1 MKNSTIIRVVIFGT
15 LAIIGIIAIQSY
27 LLFNTWNAE
36 AKEFQEKVTIA
47 LQNVAKEFEKLGSNP
62 PAYDVIKQVS
72 SNYYVVDI
80 NNTINPNNL
89 EIFLRRELE
98 EVGLREDFDYGIYNC
113 DTKKMA
119 YGKYISY
126 SQGGEVPRVNE
137 PKQQLPVHEHDN
149 FLYYFGVRFPNREA
163 QIVGSMKLT
172 IILSSILFV
181 TTLFFVYSI
190 FIILR
195 QKRLSEMQKDFINN
209 MTHEFKTPISTIK
222 ISSEVFLKSP
232 EITDN
237 KRLLQYATIINEQ
250 NQRLNKQVEKVLQL
264 AKIERDNF
272 KLNKEKIDLHELL
285 GSILNSV
292 KIQVEKEG
300 GNLTSMFKA
309 DSPMLYADRLHLTN
323 ILHNLLDNAMKYCQ
337 GVPNITVSSENSPN
351 GKVKLSITDTGLG
364 IAKENQQKIFD
375 KFYRVPTGDVHNV
388 KGFGLGLFYTKNICD
403 AHGWKI
409 SLESEPNKGTCVT
422 ILMS

>member
-1 MKNSTIIRVVIFGT
+1 MKNSTIIRVVLFGA
-15 LAIIGIIAIQSY
+15 LAIIGIIAIQTY
-27 LLFNTWNAE
+27 LLVNTWNAE
-36 AKEFQEKVTIA
+36 AKEFQEKVNIA
-47 LQNVAKEFEKLGSNP
+47 LQNVAKQFEKLGSTTP
-62 PAYDVIKQVS
+62 TYDLINQVS

-80 NNTINPNNL
+80 NNTINANNL

-98 EVGLREDFDYGIYNC
+98 EVGLREDFEYGIYNC
-113 DTKKMA
+113 DTRKMA

-126 SQGGEVPRVNE
+126 SQEAMSHVNE
-137 PKQQLPVHEHDN
+137 PKQQLPVHDHDN

-163 QIVGSMKLT
+163 QILDSMKLA
-172 IILSSILFV
+172 IILSVILFV
-181 TTLFFVYSI
+181 TILFFMYSI

-222 ISSEVFLKSP
+222 ISSEVFLNSP
-232 EITDN
+232 EINGN
-237 KRLLQYATIINEQ
+237 KRLLQYASIINEQ

-264 AKIERDNF
+264 AKIERENF

-285 GSILNSV
+285 DNILNSV
-292 KIQVEKEG
+292 KLQVEKAG
-300 GNLTSMFKA
+300 GQLGTDLGATNPTV
-309 DSPMLYADRLHLTN
+309 YADKLHLTN
-323 ILHNLLDNAMKYCQ
+323 ILHNLLDNAMKYCKE
-337 GVPNITVSSENSPN
+337 VPNITVKTCNTPG
-351 GKVKLSITDTGLG
+351 GKVKLSIQDRGLG
-364 IAKENQQKIFD
+364 IAKENLSKIFD

-409 SLESEPNKGTCVT
+409 SIESEPDTGTSVT
-422 ILMS
+422 ILLG